1 MTDSE
6 STNEPHGSAE
16 LIASPDGVQ
25 WCTHLGVT
33 VFEDSFIVT
42 LLQALPRLDS
52 ATARPAGVG
61 ARPIAQVAVTPDR
74 LAAMV
79 ATLVEAIAKWT
90 NEHRPDGVEQLKERL
105 AVAVADGAAGEEAS
119 DDAS

>member
-1 MTDSE
+1 MTDNE

-16 LIASPDGVQ
+16 LVASPDGVQ

-42 LLQALPRLDS
+42 LLQAVPLLD
-52 ATARPAGVG
+52 AVGVG
-61 ARPIAQVAVTPDR
+61 VRPITQVAVTPDR
-74 LAAMV
+74 LTEMV
-79 ATLVEAIAKWT
+79 ATLVEAIAVWS
-90 NEHRPDGVEQLKERL
+90 NEHRPDGIDQLKERL
-105 AVAVADGAAGEEAS
+105 AAAVAGGAAGVEAS